1 MAAGLEFVA
10 RGGVRGGV
18 IPPSGHWIIEENQ
31 GATTKRTIEF
41 LVK

>member
-10 RGGVRGGV
+10 RGGV
-18 IPPSGHWIIEENQ
+18 IPPSAHWIIEENQ